1 MADRHHIADVADLE
15 TPGSRVIE
23 EVDGLEIAVFN
34 VDGEYYAVA
43 NHCPHQSGPLCEG
56 RLTEAVTT
64 DEDDW
69 MLTWDGDERVIRCPW
84 HNWQF
89 DVRTGEHLDTSSYR
103 VPTFDVEV
111 EDGRVYVV
119 R

>member
-1 MADRHHIADVADLE
+1 MPEKYHIADTEDLE

-23 EVDGLEIAVFN
+23 EVNGLEIAVFN

-43 NHCPHQSGPLCEG
+43 NHCPHQAGPLCEG
-56 RLTEAVTT
+56 LLTEKVVPAG
-64 DEDDW
+64 DDW

-89 DVRTGEHLDTSSYR
+89 DVRTGEHLDTEQYR
-103 VPTFDVEV
+103 VPTFETEV
-111 EDGRVYVV
+111 EDGRVFVL